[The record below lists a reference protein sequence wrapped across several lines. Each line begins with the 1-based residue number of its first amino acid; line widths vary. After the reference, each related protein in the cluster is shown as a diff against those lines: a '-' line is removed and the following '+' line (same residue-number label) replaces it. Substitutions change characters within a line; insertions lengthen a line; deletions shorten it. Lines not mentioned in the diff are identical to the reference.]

1 MPIKF
6 AVDEQ
11 KQLVHIKTNT
21 QTTDEEFGKY
31 MSELMA
37 IISEFHNPKLLIE
50 ETDYSVEKEEQSINR
65 IKTFNLETIKFLKK
79 LAICSVAD
87 LGVFHETLEYCR
99 NKNIPCKNFTDIDQ
113 AKEWIREE

>member
-1 MPIKF
+1 
-6 AVDEQ
+6 
-11 KQLVHIKTNT
+11 
-21 QTTDEEFGKY
+21 
-31 MSELMA
+31 
-37 IISEFHNPKLLIE
+37 
-50 ETDYSVEKEEQSINR
+50 
-65 IKTFNLETIKFLKK
+65 LETIKFLKK